1 MQSGGSSGIT
11 EELKQEMLKHGNF
24 SQDKIAEHY
33 DELSSHYEHIYL
45 SVGYHDPLR
54 CAELAHEIFGVKS
67 PEVEIFD
74 MGCGTGLVGQYL
86 KERGFKKVV
95 GVDASKGM
103 LGKAAEKNSYSELKE
118 LFLGLPDTFPREYHN
133 RFDAITAAGILAEG
147 HLDNKVFDE
156 MLLSLK
162 TGGYAIFATR
172 TMYLTQYS
180 YGDRIRELTEQGK
193 WKLVKEITFDRY
205 DKIEEA
211 VGRFSK
217 VEIKGYVYQ
226 KL

>member
-1 MQSGGSSGIT
+1 
-11 EELKQEMLKHGNF
+11 MLKHGSF
-24 SQDKIAEHY
+24 SQDHIAEHY
-33 DELSSHYEHIYL
+33 DELSGQYEEIYL
-45 SVGYHDPLR
+45 TVGYHDPLK
-54 CAELAHEIFGVKS
+54 CAELTKDIFGDASSEAHV
-67 PEVEIFD
+67 FD

-86 KERGFKKVV
+86 KERGFKHVV

-103 LGKAAEKNSYSELKE
+103 LDKAREKQAYSELHE
-118 LFLGLPDTFPREYHN
+118 LFLGKPETFPKEFHN

-147 HLDNKVFDE
+147 HLDNNVFDE
-156 MLLSLK
+156 MLLALK
-162 TGGYAIFATR
+162 SGGYAIFATR

-180 YGDRIRELTEQGK
+180 YGDKIKELEEQGK
-193 WKLVKEITFDRY
+193 WTKVREITFDRY

-226 KL
+226 KP